1 MAAMQEKLNVLEEGQ
16 INNEKMAELT
26 DRVSELEQ
34 GLTNIAQNIQGF
46 AEDVN
51 ADGGG
56 YGGEEG
62 EEEDSYEPAPK
73 PTPEELAEKQRL
85 LLEQAQKEQAE
96 RAAIAAAHE
105 REIAEVSPED
115 GCC

>member
-73 PTPEELAEKQRL
+73 PTPEELAEKQQL

-96 RAAIAAAHE
+96 RTAIAAAHE
-105 REIAEVSPED
+105 REIAEVSPVD